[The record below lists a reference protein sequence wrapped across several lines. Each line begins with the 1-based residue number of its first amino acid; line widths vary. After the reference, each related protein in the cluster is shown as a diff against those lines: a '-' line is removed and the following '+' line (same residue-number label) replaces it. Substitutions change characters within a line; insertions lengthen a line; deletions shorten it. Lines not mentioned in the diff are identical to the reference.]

1 MSARGNPIDQL
12 TGIMQARPETALVQ
26 APDKISLAR
35 WRHNAPYAENGTVS
49 DHMLILAHA
58 DCIQRRRLTNTHD
71 ASTEAG
77 SMTLLKK
84 GPVGEWEYDSPVDIL
99 HVYLSDRFLSHCLN
113 QNGIAGRQ
121 IEFVDRIG
129 FSDPF
134 FREALVD
141 IERALA
147 LGRAASLFVS
157 TIGLA
162 VGLRVLTKYS
172 NIDLT
177 APPAHKGALAP
188 YQLRKAQEYIDTN
201 LTGDATLDEIA
212 QRVGLS
218 AKHFARAFR
227 QSTGVPPHRWLL
239 QRRIERARE
248 LLEAGDLPLAE
259 IALLCGFADQSHFT
273 VTFKKATG
281 LTPGAYRREA
291 RL

>member
-1 MSARGNPIDQL
+1 M
-12 TGIMQARPETALVQ
+12 
-26 APDKISLAR
+26 
-35 WRHNAPYAENGTVS
+35 
-49 DHMLILAHA
+49 
-58 DCIQRRRLTNTHD
+58 
-71 ASTEAG
+71 
-77 SMTLLKK
+77 
-84 GPVGEWEYDSPVDIL
+84 GEWEYDSPVDIL